1 MTNKKGHYM
10 QFSYRTER
18 LILQALNEDNALLS
32 QEFYQKGSEVF
43 NKVEPPKSPEFYT
56 LSYQKSLL
64 KGEFESFLRGGYYRF
79 YLTTLEDRDT
89 IIGTVS
95 FSHID
100 RGAYRSAI
108 LGYKLLP
115 EHQKKGYALEAIT
128 RLITAIFE
136 EEKMHR
142 IEAFVLRDN
151 QASINLLTRI
161 GFECEGIARSVI
173 KLTNGFTDHLRYV
186 LINPMD

>member
-1 MTNKKGHYM
+1 M

-18 LILQALNEDNALLS
+18 LILQALNEDNAELS
-32 QEFYQKGSEVF
+32 REFYARGSYIF
-43 NKVEPPKSPEFYT
+43 NKVEPEKPVEFYT
-56 LSYQKSLL
+56 LAYQKSLL
-64 KGEFESFLRGGYYRF
+64 RNEFECFLRGNYYRF

-100 RGAYRSAI
+100 RGAYRSCI
-108 LGYKLLP
+108 IGYKLLP
-115 EHQKKGYALEAIT
+115 EYQKKGYALEAIT
-128 RLITAIFE
+128 RLISALFE
-136 EEKMHR
+136 EERFHR
-142 IEAFVLRDN
+142 IEAFVLKEN

-173 KLTNGFTDHLRYV
+173 KLKDGFRDHMRYV